1 MVSGTV
7 GKDIERRNRAVFR
20 NKIDGTGEV
29 FLDHCLKAPE
39 ICRIDSGSI
48 FRCKRKKIFRR
59 QVPGRGHH
67 VCDDR
72 ADLSFPFRFYD
83 QGEDDRE
90 IKAGDPGKRI

>member
-1 MVSGTV
+1 MSGTV

-48 FRCKRKKIFRR
+48 FRVKF
-59 QVPGRGHH
+59 Q
-67 VCDDR
+67 D
-72 ADLSFPFRFYD
+72 ADTTFVMTEL
-83 QGEDDRE
+83 
-90 IKAGDPGKRI
+90 I